1 MACHEAP
8 SHLVVAIQDGLV
20 DQDMGLGTAVIVE
33 VAHHRRN
40 NDGWPAL
47 MVGAL
52 VVAPD
57 MPEGVPAVWATG
69 EHSGPILAVDAAARE
84 YSTWEPA
91 SRDGTG
97 AGNGKTMFASYPEA
111 EEARRCL
118 PDLA

>member
-8 SHLVVAIQDGLV
+8 LHLVGAIQVGLV
-20 DQDMGLGTAVIVE
+20 DEDMSLGTAVIVE

-40 NDGWPAL
+40 TDGWPAL

-52 VVAPD
+52 VIAAD
-57 MPEGVPAVWATG
+57 MPDGVPAVWAIG
-69 EHSGPILAVDAAARE
+69 DESGPIVAVDAAARE

-91 SRDGTG
+91 AR
-97 AGNGKTMFASYPEA
+97 AGGKKATFAGYPEA

-118 PDLA
+118 PDLV

>member
-8 SHLVVAIQDGLV
+8 LHLVVSIQDGLV
-20 DQDMGLGTAVIVE
+20 DRDMSLGTAVIVE

-40 NDGWPAL
+40 AQGWPAL
-47 MVGAL
+47 MVAAL

-57 MPEGVPAVWATG
+57 MPDGVPAVWATG
-69 EHSGPILAVDAAARE
+69 DDGPILAVDSAARE

-91 SRDGTG
+91 ARGG
-97 AGNGKTMFASYPEA
+97 ALAGSTFAGFPEA

-118 PDLA
+118 PDFA